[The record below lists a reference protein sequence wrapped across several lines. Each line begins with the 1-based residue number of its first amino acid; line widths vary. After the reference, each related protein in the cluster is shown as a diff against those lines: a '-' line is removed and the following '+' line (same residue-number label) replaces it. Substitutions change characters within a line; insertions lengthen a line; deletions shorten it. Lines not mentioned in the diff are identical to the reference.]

1 LSRTWN
7 SRRIRV
13 LIADDS
19 ALMRRILMEMLASDD
34 QIEVVDTARDGKEA
48 VTKALELRPDVV
60 TMDVNMPVMDGLT
73 ALQYIL
79 LKAPCSVIMVSSLT
93 QEGAFTT
100 LEALELGA
108 VDFVGK
114 PGGTISLGIK
124 QLKEELIAK
133 VKAAA
138 RAKLRPRRPE
148 KAHALAPRPPR
159 PRFRSGIGQHSL
171 KVVVIGVSTGGP
183 RTLMDILPYLPQDLP
198 AAVLVVQHMPENFT
212 ASFARRLDQSCQVA
226 VKEAADGDELMPG
239 KVLVARGGYHLKI
252 EKNTGGGL
260 VTRLS
265 RQPAGALYV
274 PSVNITIQ
282 SVLEKVPPRDIVGVI
297 LTGMGDD
304 GADMM
309 VEIRKR
315 GGYTIAEAEETAVV
329 WGMPRETYLRGGAEV
344 VAPSYRIAQQI
355 IKGVK
360 RN

>member
-1 LSRTWN
+1 MSRTWN
-7 SRRIRV
+7 LKKLRV

-19 ALMRRILMEMLASDD
+19 ALMRRILTEMLSSDN
-34 QIEVVDTARDGKEA
+34 QIEVVATARDGKEA
-48 VTKALELRPDVV
+48 VTKAQELRPDVV

-114 PGGTISLGIK
+114 PGGTVSIGIK
-124 QLKEELIAK
+124 QLKEEIIAK

-138 RAKLRPRRPE
+138 QAKLRPRRAE
-148 KAHALAPRPPR
+148 KTHALGHRPSR
-159 PRFRSGIGQHSL
+159 PRFRSNIGQHSL

-212 ASFARRLDQSCQVA
+212 ASFARRLDQNCRVV
-226 VKEAADGDELMPG
+226 VKEAADGDELTPG

-252 EKNTGGGL
+252 EKSTGGGL
-260 VTRLS
+260 VARLS
-265 RQPAGALYV
+265 RQPGNALYI
-274 PSVNITIQ
+274 PSVNITMQ
-282 SVLEKVPPRDIVGVI
+282 SVLEKVPPQNIVGVI

-309 VEIRKR
+309 VEIRR
-315 GGYTIAEAEETAVV
+315 HGGYTIAEAEETAVV
-329 WGMPRETYLRGGAEV
+329 WGIPRETCLRGGAEV
-344 VAPSYRIAQQI
+344 VAPSYSIAEEI

>member
-1 LSRTWN
+1 MWN
-7 SRRIRV
+7 SKKIRV

-19 ALMRRILMEMLASDD
+19 AFMRRILKEMLSSDY
-34 QIEVVDTARDGKEA
+34 QIEVVGTARNGEEA

-60 TMDVNMPVMDGLT
+60 TMDVNMPGMDGLT

-114 PGGTISLGIK
+114 PGGTVSLGIR
-124 QLKEELIAK
+124 QLKEEIIAK

-138 RAKLRPRRPE
+138 RARLRPRRLE
-148 KAHALAPRPPR
+148 RVRVLNQRPLSS
-159 PRFRSGIGQHSL
+159 RFSSGTRQYSL

-183 RTLMDILPYLPQDLP
+183 RTLMDILPYLPKDLP
-198 AAVLVVQHMPENFT
+198 AVVLVVQHMPENFT
-212 ASFARRLDQSCQVA
+212 ASFAQRLDQSCQMA
-226 VKEAADGDELMPG
+226 VKEASDGDELTPG

-252 EKNTGGGL
+252 EKNASGRL
-260 VTRLS
+260 VARLS
-265 RQPAGALYV
+265 RQPANVLYV
-274 PSVNITIQ
+274 PSVNVTMQ
-282 SVLEKVPPRDIVGVI
+282 SVLEKVSPRNIIGVL

-309 VEIRKR
+309 VKIRKQ

-329 WGMPRETYLRGGAEV
+329 WGMPREAYIRGGAEV
-344 VAPSYRIAQQI
+344 IVPSYCIAEQI

-360 RN
+360 KD